1 MQKDFAQ
8 LEKNDQDRAHSKNEN
23 KDTSPN
29 GVSGR
34 IVSQHIESFL
44 ENNLEAVL
52 SDYTNESVLITEEAT
67 YTGTEEIRAFFSSL
81 ITHFP
86 RQTSK
91 MSLEKMVVDDT
102 LVFIVWRAKTSS
114 LEVPFASD
122 TFIVKEGKIHRQTF
136 VGQLKFIRQ

>member
-1 MQKDFAQ
+1 MQKDFAR

-23 KDTSPN
+23 KDTSSN
-29 GVSGR
+29 GASGR
-34 IVSQHIESFL
+34 IVTQHIESFL

-52 SDYTNESVLITEEAT
+52 SDYTSESVLITEEAI
-67 YTGTEEIRAFFSSL
+67 YTGTEEIRAFFSGL